1 MPIGNDI
8 IDLDEASKH
17 RPQYYER
24 LKRSS
29 FAEDEWLFPD
39 LPDGNIGL
47 WLLWSLKEATYKSLV
62 QADWDGRRFYPN
74 DFRVTSLKRNTNDFI
89 AEIVFKNRVVR
100 TTTSIQKQ
108 FLHTVTQPE
117 NDLRTRSTYFECPGD
132 DYERQSGEVRNQAI
146 GALADSLDLDPD
158 LISIKKNEDQ
168 VPQFYVNG
176 VYLSSVDLSLSHHG
190 RYGAYAMVFLP
201 DH

>member
-24 LKRSS
+24 LKRSG
-29 FAEDEWLFPD
+29 FAEDEWLLGD
-39 LPDGNIGL
+39 LPDGITAL

-62 QADWDGRRFYPN
+62 QGEWNGRRFYPN
-74 DFRVTSLKRNTNDFI
+74 DYLVTSLKQNTNDFI
-89 AEIVFKNRVVR
+89 AEIAFEDRIVR
-100 TTTSIQKQ
+100 TTTSIQKK

-117 NDLRTRSTYFECPGD
+117 NDLKTRSAYFECPGE
-132 DYERQSGEVRNQAI
+132 DYEHQSGEVRDQAI
-146 GALADSLDLDPD
+146 VALAHSLNLDTS

-168 VPQFYVNG
+168 VPQFYVKEA
-176 VYLSSVDLSLSHHG
+176 YFSSVDLSLSHHG
-190 RYGAYAMVFLP
+190 RYGAYAMVFSA
-201 DH
+201 

>member
-24 LKRSS
+24 LKRSG
-29 FAEDEWLFPD
+29 FTEDEWLLKN
-39 LPDGNIGL
+39 LPEGNVGL
-47 WLLWSLKEATYKSLV
+47 WLLWSLKEAAYKSLV
-62 QADWDGRRFYPN
+62 QGDWDGRRFFPN
-74 DFRVTSLKRNTNDFI
+74 DYSVTSLKQVTNDFI

-100 TTTSIQKQ
+100 TITSIQKQ

-117 NDLRTRSTYFECPGD
+117 NDLKTRTAYFESPD
-132 DYERQSGEVRNQAI
+132 SDYEYQSREVRIQAI
-146 GALADSLDLDPD
+146 HAISQSLGSDPRF
-158 LISIKKNEDQ
+158 ITIQKNEDQ

-176 VYLSSVDLSLSHHG
+176 VFLSSVDLSLSHHG
-190 RYGAYAMVFLP
+190 RYGAYAMVFSA
-201 DH
+201 